1 MRGIFMLVLV
11 LLAMPAA
18 ADADK
23 PLTLVQLT
31 DLALQHN
38 TKTRLAW
45 DAFRASEAGVE
56 LARAGYWP
64 QISGVLSGQRSRVLS
79 FSGLPAATQTR
90 YGASVSLSYLLWD
103 FGTRS
108 GLLDEAGFQRDVAN
122 LNRNQAMQDVI
133 LLVEQSY
140 FQVLALQAVTDANRQ
155 SLQDAETN
163 LDAARERKDSGLATV
178 GDVYSAEAAAAG
190 ARFNLQQAEG
200 QLAAARGQLAV
211 AVGQSPDA
219 DLQLAAWNQDIH
231 PELPA
236 QSVSALL
243 DEARSQRADL
253 LAAQAQEHAAAASLD
268 ATRGQGLPSIN
279 LSADTGHTRVPGI
292 ATSSQF
298 TALLSL
304 NVPLF
309 SGFGDQAAVHRAE
322 AQLDSAH
329 DTSDD
334 LRSQVELQVWQA
346 YQNLKTAASTLDS
359 SAAQLRSAQ
368 QASDVASARYQN
380 GLDSLLDLLSAQSTL
395 ANARV
400 QQVQARLDW
409 ASAQAALGHAVG
421 GLQPPSS
428 SMGSP

>member
-1 MRGIFMLVLV
+1 MLALV
-11 LLAMPAA
+11 LLPLPAA
-18 ADADK
+18 ADQDK

-64 QISGVLSGQRSRVLS
+64 QITGTLSGQRSRSLN

-90 YGASVSLSYLLWD
+90 YGASVSLNYLLWD

-108 GLLDEAGFQRDVAN
+108 GLLDEAGFQRDVAS

-140 FQVLALQAVTDANRQ
+140 FQVLALQAVTEADRQ

-163 LDAARERKDSGLATV
+163 LDAARERKNSGLATV

-190 ARFNLQQAEG
+190 ARFNLQQA
-200 QLAAARGQLAV
+200 QGQLAV
-211 AVGQSPDA
+211 ARGQVAVAIGQSPDA
-219 DLQLAAWNQDIH
+219 GLQLAAWNQGIH

-236 QSVSALL
+236 QGVSALL
-243 DEARSQRADL
+243 EEARSQRADL
-253 LAAQAQEHAAAASLD
+253 LAARAQEHAAAANLD

-279 LSADTGHTRVPGI
+279 LSANAGQTQVPGV

-298 TALLSL
+298 AALLSL
-304 NVPLF
+304 NVPIF
-309 SGFGDQAAVHRAE
+309 SGFGDQAAVHKAE
-322 AQLDSAH
+322 AELDSAH

-346 YQNLKTAASTLDS
+346 YQNLKTAAATLDS
-359 SAAQLRSAQ
+359 SAALLRSAQ
-368 QASDVASARYQN
+368 QASDVASARYRN

-409 ASAQAALGHAVG
+409 ASAQAALGHSVG
-421 GLQPPSS
+421 GLQPPFS
-428 SMGSP
+428 SMGLP